1 MTYGYA
7 RVSSVKQKKF
17 GNSLE
22 DQRNTLEQYGC
33 DEIVEE
39 QYTGKTTNRPK
50 FSELL
55 SRMQAGDKLV
65 VTKLDRFARTTIEG
79 IETVRGL
86 LERGVSV
93 HILNMGL
100 VDDSPVGRLVFTVL
114 MAFAEYERDMIAER
128 TAMGKELARAAGTL
142 VEGRPRKDVDEN
154 VAMFYSYQQTGEM
167 TVEQICTELHISKST
182 WYNRVRELKCDC
194 A

>member
-1 MTYGYA
+1 M
-7 RVSSVKQKKF
+7 KQKKF